1 MALLSGIGLEGK
13 IDSVPSAGL
22 VVRIIDSEEDLEEV
36 LALRYKTYF
45 DAGFYKSGGLKAA
58 DGREIPDRYEVNA
71 TNIVLERDSK
81 IKGAIRIIHDSK
93 IGVPAGKLFDV
104 AKLRSAGR
112 IIAEPSRFAVDP
124 NAQGSHL
131 SDILLQA
138 MRQYALE
145 TGITDYVFSA
155 RPHQQE
161 YYERFGAVAVTGI
174 LYHDDAKVPA
184 IGFHW
189 NIAATNKSFAERW
202 DSTPL
207 PRLTMVQAYA

>member
-1 MALLSGIGLEGK
+1 MAIYTKNGLEE
-13 IDSVPSAGL
+13 IVDPVPSAGL
-22 VVRIIDSEEDLEEV
+22 VVRIIDSEYDLEKV
-36 LALRYKTYF
+36 LALRYKTYL
-45 DAGFYKSGGLKAA
+45 DAGFYKSGGLKAVN
-58 DGREIPDRYEVNA
+58 GREIPDRYEAHA
-71 TNIVLERDSK
+71 TNIVLERDAK
-81 IKGAIRIIHDSK
+81 IIGAIRIIGDSDA
-93 IGVPAGKLFDV
+93 GLPADKLYDCTQ
-104 AKLRSAGR
+104 LRNNGA

-124 NAQGSHL
+124 KAQGSHL

-207 PRLTMVQAYA
+207 PRLTMVQAHA